1 MSEEIYLR
9 KYDTITNNV
18 IAYTPNNTL
27 YLFLRRK
34 HTTVMHCKVTL
45 LQYIKRSNNVKQK
58 QIPNVKKINT
68 VTAFKKH
75 DRLFQGVSKTALTL

>member
-27 YLFLRRK
+27 YLFSRRK
-34 HTTVMHCKVTL
+34 HAIVMHCKVTF
-45 LQYIKRSNNVKQK
+45 LQFIKRSNNLKQK
-58 QIPNVKKINT
+58 TNNK
-68 VTAFKKH
+68 
-75 DRLFQGVSKTALTL
+75 FQYLMDLESKQQPVSTL